1 MAIPTSPST
10 ALYTLGKGIL
20 YIGDWSGET
29 APTYPSAYVD
39 VGNCPSFEV
48 EVTEEKLDHFSSR
61 SGTRVKDKS
70 VILETGF
77 TVTFGLDE
85 ISVKNL
91 QIFLKATL
99 SGTTVLYANT
109 VLEKEYALR
118 FVSDNPSGPNEEWVF
133 WRVKLSPNGA
143 FSLIGEEWSTLSF
156 TGEGLA
162 DTTGHPTSP
171 YFTVTFSTTTTV

>member
-20 YIGDWSGET
+20 SIGDWDGTTPPTAGE
-29 APTYPSAYVD
+29 YVD

-48 EVTEEKLDHFSSR
+48 EVTEESLDHYSSR
-61 SGTRVKDKS
+61 EGTRKKDKS
-70 VILETGF
+70 VIIETGYTATF
-77 TVTFGLDE
+77 TLDE
-85 ISVKNL
+85 MSVKNL
-91 QIFLKATL
+91 QIYLKATL
-99 SGTTVLYANT
+99 QGSNVLLANT
-109 VLEKEYALR
+109 SLEKEYALK
-118 FVSDNPSGPNEEWVF
+118 FVSNNPAGPDQIWEL

-162 DTTGHPTSP
+162 DSDNHPTSS
-171 YFTVTFSTTTTV
+171 YFNVTFSTTTA